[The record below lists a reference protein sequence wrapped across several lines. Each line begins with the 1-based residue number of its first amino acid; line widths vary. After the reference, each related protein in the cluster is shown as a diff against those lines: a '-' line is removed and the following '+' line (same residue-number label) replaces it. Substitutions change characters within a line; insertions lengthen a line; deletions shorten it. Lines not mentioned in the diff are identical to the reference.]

1 MRFLL
6 LKALLIAAI
15 LVIISLPFF
24 PSKFKISLS
33 AMSYK
38 KEERW
43 KNILFVAE
51 SFVLSTVLLCITSL
65 LKQFYMW
72 FFNLKF
78 MLKLLDGASVKNNY
92 ITEVIVILLSN
103 VAAGIIFIVAKK
115 IFRYILDTKVFTKQN
130 GNIINKKP
138 SVAKKQQ
145 TTDNKQDRSEK
156 RLRLLRQKSVLVF
169 DENNLT
175 ENETVVVSDYLSKSD
190 KTAGSSEAPNPDKA
204 EEQPESFMDWFRYI
218 LKKIVG
224 LFYNEKDN
232 FEYVNTGTYR
242 WAKELK
248 LFLVFVSVF
257 YIIVLLFMQLPVFF
271 TLEET
276 SWLNKVALWLV
287 NNTYM
292 YPMLSLVFL
301 FELLWFI
308 DGEHKAPEETEQPRI
323 SIIRRDNEE
332 KPVDYDEVKTA
343 LLDKYVSKY
352 NIKNFDA
359 SAMAGKSAYN
369 IAEKDKAIQNI
380 AKSIRSKKGFVNGDY
395 MQSIEYMLDGKH
407 VLFDSSLY
415 SALGE
420 YVVYYLFVTLSFGKR
435 ALFICENKKEIE
447 NSTAYLEDRFRQITK
462 SSSIFWRFSTFE
474 QLHEG
479 KNPDIL
485 FLTPEQFLEK
495 SLFTDGKNF
504 FDELTDVFVL
514 DADKIITANNYY
526 CLIIARKLA
535 KAASQSA
542 FSSIAPT
549 VRYSFF
555 SNGHIQ
561 SVNNSLRQFF
571 NLEDAPLEAFHSFGM
586 ASNTDVF
593 VWHTGM
599 ESTLYVDNGANQVA
613 LEVQIAKD
621 SSNYGINNIS
631 LISDTSVY
639 SSQIN
644 EIQGLILNS
653 CDLTDNPVGYV
664 VVADDGFNL
673 PNSIYNYSRFS
684 GRKSSVLHVVSK
696 PYLLR
701 DYFTDKAE
709 DYVAHFEL
717 IGHTMSEH
725 AQTTKA
731 NTIILLCDA
740 VNGIERE
747 EFIKKA
753 SELLGKS
760 SCCCDPLKF
769 EDCIKLCYQTAFNT
783 DDDYEP
789 EYSLE
794 QKSNAEHEAKTYIYL
809 KDSEKMFEKLLE
821 STNTVKIEY
830 TNTQSV
836 ENTAVFK
843 NEIIQHFLPGQ
854 TVTRNNRNYTIKDV
868 IVDRG
873 VIVLDDTGSSINV
886 PSDYIQT
893 RLYNINS
900 AESASHASHI
910 YRAKNS
916 IVNQLSMNIYNAE
929 ITVDTVGYYS
939 IENAI
944 QTVDLVKPNFA
955 KYVYIGDD
963 EELTGKI
970 RREISTKMLVLEF
983 DTETEN
989 SPHATYMLSVILQE
1003 FMKTV
1008 FPHQYRCISVC
1019 PVFEDGVDEEEFFKD
1034 EAAVRDLYPRI
1045 VGDFFKNKVEE
1056 VSDES
1061 ETESTETKATE
1072 FDEDVESTDESVETE
1087 TTENAEESEP
1097 VTGGK
1102 IRIAIIEDIQGGN
1115 GVVETLVD
1123 ANGIMITNLLHVV
1136 ADYLAW
1142 LRAADSNAG
1151 SYLSFGY
1158 EKLPGIFNSN
1168 ELENIVKQFRH
1179 KIERSELVRLRDKN
1193 ICFFCHCELNSDQSV
1208 QLEDGRVICEKCC
1221 ESSVNTFEAL
1231 DTCLAEVIDSLKSG
1245 TSVPETIPYDLRVD
1259 FVSTEEIN
1267 QRYSDRK
1274 IVPLAYRNYTSRQ
1287 LYVEYGLP
1295 KAAVYSVLTQL
1306 ITETWQDDNIINDG
1320 NDLLD
1325 VQHTLVEI
1333 QTLRTLK
1340 KPSEA
1345 EALEQLNESNEL
1357 LNKLKNLLNEAGG
1370 QDSFAY
1376 FIGVAGKQNK
1386 PEEPTPVGTDR
1397 DIAFVAER
1405 DPATLPRFYFNTLDD
1420 SEKELYNLIYK
1431 NISEFAESSGPL
1443 PFEISFDRC
1452 SEITSMVTMDNPH
1465 FYWCAN
1471 PSATFSVDSNDNVKN
1486 IIYKYCMNA
1495 SEVKRRNKQI
1505 EKAVKPF
1512 VSGIKESMSDYTVAL
1527 LAHENI
1533 IKLIDYDTLGLDLQ
1547 EKDTDHYSKPDNLR
1561 SIYGVFVEEK
1571 AVCAGYAKAYQYLLN
1586 RMGIECTYVR
1596 GVCNNGGRHAWNLV
1610 KLEGDYYYVDVTHDD
1625 GSDTD
1630 PKRNTGNEISYDY
1643 FCITTEE
1650 LLKSRRI
1657 DNAERY
1663 PVCTATKCNY
1673 YVKSNLFF
1681 KEYDAQRIN
1690 KAIVSE
1696 IKAGKNII
1704 ALKAENEKVFRTIYN
1719 RLVENH
1725 GMYDILR
1732 SLGNSCASTSYMHSQ
1747 NEDLN
1752 ILHLYINN

>member
-6 LKALLIAAI
+6 LKALLMAAI

-24 PSKFKISLS
+24 PSKLKFSLS
-33 AMSYK
+33 SMSYK

-65 LKQFYMW
+65 LKQFYLW

-78 MLKLLDGASVKNNY
+78 MLKLLDGASVRNNY

-103 VAAGIIFIVAKK
+103 IAAGIIFIVAKK

-138 SVAKKQQ
+138 NAAKKQQ
-145 TTDNKQDRSEK
+145 TNENKQDRSEN
-156 RLRLLRQKSVLVF
+156 RLRSLRQNSVLVF
-169 DENNLT
+169 DENNLK
-175 ENETVVVSDYLSKSD
+175 ENEAVIVSDYLSKPD
-190 KTAGSSEAPNPDKA
+190 KSEGNSKAQTPDKA
-204 EEQPESFMDWFRYI
+204 EKQPESFMDWFRYI
-218 LKKIVG
+218 LKKVVG
-224 LFYNEKDN
+224 LFYSEKDN

-248 LFLVFVSVF
+248 LFLVFVAVF
-257 YIIVLLFMQLPVFF
+257 YIIVLLLMQLPVFF
-271 TLEET
+271 TLEKT

-301 FELLWFI
+301 FELLGFI
-308 DGEHKAPEETEQPRI
+308 DGEHKAPEETEQPQI

-332 KPVDYDEVKTA
+332 KNVDYDEVKTS
-343 LLDKYVSKY
+343 LLDKYSSRY

-435 ALFICENKKEIE
+435 ALFICKDAKEIE

-462 SSSIFWRFSTFE
+462 SSGIFWRFSTFE

-495 SLFTDGKNF
+495 SLFTDGKDF

-526 CLIIARKLA
+526 CLIIAKKLA
-535 KAASQSA
+535 KAVSQSP
-542 FSSIAPT
+542 FSSIAPS

-555 SNGHIQ
+555 SSGHIQ

-621 SSNYGINNIS
+621 SSNFGINNIS

-644 EIQGLILNS
+644 EIQGLILNG

-725 AQTTKA
+725 AQATKA

-747 EFIKKA
+747 EFIKRA

-760 SCCCDPLKF
+760 SCCCDTLKF

-783 DDDYEP
+783 DAYYEP

-794 QKSNAEHEAKTYIYL
+794 QKTNAEHETKTYIYL

-821 STNTVKIEY
+821 STSTVKIEY

-843 NEIIQHFLPGQ
+843 DEIIQHFLPGQ
-854 TVTRNNRNYTIKDV
+854 TVTRNNRNYTIKDI

-873 VIVLDDTGSSINV
+873 VIILDDTGSSINV

-900 AESASHASHI
+900 AESASHSNHS
-910 YRAKNS
+910 YRAQNS
-916 IVNQLSMNIYNAE
+916 IVNQLSMSIYNAD

-939 IENAI
+939 IENAV

-955 KYVYIGDD
+955 KYVYIGND
-963 EELTGKI
+963 EELAEKI
-970 RREISTKMLVLEF
+970 RRNISTKMLVLEL
-983 DTETEN
+983 DTQTEN
-989 SPHATYMLSVILQE
+989 SPHATYMLSVIMQE

-1019 PVFEDGVDEEEFFKD
+1019 PVFEDSVDEEEFFKD

-1045 VGDFFKNKVEE
+1045 VGDFFRNKDKE
-1056 VSDES
+1056 VCEDT
-1061 ETESTETKATE
+1061 ETESTENIE
-1072 FDEDVESTDESVETE
+1072 
-1087 TTENAEESEP
+1087 ENEP

-1115 GVVETLVD
+1115 GVVETLAE

-1136 ADYLAW
+1136 SDYLAW
-1142 LRAADSNAG
+1142 LRSKNNQAS
-1151 SYLSFGY
+1151 SYLKFGY
-1158 EKLPGIFNSN
+1158 EKLPGIFNSD
-1168 ELENIVKQFRH
+1168 ELEKIVKQFRH
-1179 KIERSELVRLRDKN
+1179 SIERSELVRLRDKN
-1193 ICFFCHCELNSDQSV
+1193 ICFFCHCELNSDQAV

-1221 ESSVNTFEAL
+1221 ESSVNTFEEL
-1231 DTCLAEVIDSLKSG
+1231 DTCLAEVIDSIKNS
-1245 TSVPETIPYDLRVD
+1245 TSVPETIPSDLRAD
-1259 FVSTEEIN
+1259 FVSTEEIR
-1267 QRYSDRK
+1267 QRYSDRNT
-1274 IVPLAYRNYTSRQ
+1274 VPIAYRNYTSRQ
-1287 LYVEYGLP
+1287 LFVEYGLP
-1295 KAAVYSVLTQL
+1295 KAAVYTVLAQL

-1333 QTLRTLK
+1333 QTLHTLK

-1357 LNKLKNLLNEAGG
+1357 LNELKKLLNEAGS

-1376 FIGVAGKQNK
+1376 FLGSSGKQNR
-1386 PEEPTPVGTDR
+1386 PEEPTPVSTDK

-1405 DPATLPRFYFNTLDD
+1405 DPATLPRFYFNMLDD
-1420 SEKELYNLIYK
+1420 TEKEIYNLIYK
-1431 NISEFAESSGPL
+1431 NISEFADSSGPL
-1443 PFEISFDRC
+1443 PSETSFDRC

-1471 PSATFSVDSNDNVKN
+1471 PTATFSVDSNNNVKN

-1495 SEVKRRNKQI
+1495 NEVKRRNKQI

-1512 VSGIKESMSDYTVAL
+1512 ISGIKESMSDYTVAL

-1533 IKLIDYDTLGLDLQ
+1533 IKLIDYDTVGLDLQ

-1561 SIYGVFVEEK
+1561 SIYGVFVDEK

-1596 GVCNNGGRHAWNLV
+1596 GVCNGGGRHGWNLV

-1625 GSDTD
+1625 SSDTD
-1630 PKRNTGNEISYDY
+1630 PKRNGGNEISYDY

-1650 LLKSRRI
+1650 LLKTRKI

-1673 YVKSNLFF
+1673 YVKSNMYF

-1696 IKAGKNII
+1696 IKSGKKII
-1704 ALKAENEKVFRTIYN
+1704 SLKAENEKVFRTICN

-1725 GMYDILR
+1725 GMHDILN
-1732 SLGNSCASTSYMHSQ
+1732 SLNDSGAGTSYLYSKR
-1747 NEDLN
+1747 EEFN
-1752 ILHLYINN
+1752 ILHIHIN

>member
-24 PSKFKISLS
+24 PSKFKFSLS
-33 AMSYK
+33 SMSYK

-65 LKQFYMW
+65 LKQFYLW

-78 MLKLLDGASVKNNY
+78 MLRLLDGASVKNNY

-115 IFRYILDTKVFTKQN
+115 VFRYILDTKVFTKQN

-138 SVAKKQQ
+138 NVAKKQKPNE
-145 TTDNKQDRSEK
+145 NKQDRSEK
-156 RLRLLRQKSVLVF
+156 RLRSLRQNSVLVF
-169 DENNLT
+169 GENNMS
-175 ENETVVVSDYLSKSD
+175 ENEAVVVSDYLSESN
-190 KTAGSSEAPNPDKA
+190 KTASGNETKTPDKA
-204 EEQPESFMDWFRYI
+204 EEQPETFKDWFRYI
-218 LKKIVG
+218 LKKAVG
-224 LFYNEKDN
+224 LFYSEKDN

-248 LFLVFVSVF
+248 LFLIFVSVF

-276 SWLNKVALWLV
+276 SWINKAALWLV

-292 YPMLSLVFL
+292 YPLLSLVFL

-308 DGEHKAPEETEQPRI
+308 DGEHKAPDEAEEPQI
-323 SIIRRDNEE
+323 SIIRRENEE

-343 LLDKYVSKY
+343 LLDKYASKY

-369 IAEKDKAIQNI
+369 ISEKDAAIQNI
-380 AKSIRSKKGFVNGDY
+380 AKSIRSKKGFINGDY

-435 ALFICENKKEIE
+435 ALFICEDKKEIE
-447 NSTAYLEDRFRQITK
+447 NAAAYLEQGFKQITK
-462 SSSIFWRFSTFE
+462 SPSIFWRFSTFE

-495 SLFTDGKNF
+495 SLFTDGKDF
-504 FDELTDVFVL
+504 FNELTDVFVL

-535 KAASQSA
+535 KAVSQSA

-599 ESTLYVDNGANQVA
+599 ESALYVDNGANQVA

-621 SSNYGINNIS
+621 SGNYGINNIS

-639 SSQIN
+639 SSQNN
-644 EIQGLILNS
+644 EIQGLILNG

-725 AQTTKA
+725 AQATKA
-731 NTIILLCDA
+731 NTIIFLCDA

-753 SELLGKS
+753 SELLGQTP
-760 SCCCDPLKF
+760 CNCDLLAF

-783 DDDYEP
+783 DLSYEP
-789 EYSLE
+789 KYSLE
-794 QKSNAEHEAKTYIYL
+794 QKTNAEHETKTYIYL

-830 TNTQSV
+830 TNSQSV
-836 ENTAVFK
+836 ENIAVFK

-854 TVTRNNRNYTIKDV
+854 TMTRNNRNYTIKDV

-893 RLYNINS
+893 RLYNINN
-900 AESASHASHI
+900 AEPISHASHI
-910 YRAKNS
+910 YRSKNS
-916 IVNQLSMNIYNAE
+916 VVNMLSMNIFNAD
-929 ITVDTVGYYS
+929 ITVDTIGYYS
-939 IENAI
+939 IENAL
-944 QTVDLVKPNFA
+944 QTIDLAKPNFA
-955 KYVYIGDD
+955 KYVYIGDN
-963 EELTGKI
+963 EALKEKI
-970 RREISTKMLVLEF
+970 RRDISTKILVLEF

-989 SPHATYMLSVILQE
+989 SPHATYMLSVIMQE

-1019 PVFEDGVDEEEFFKD
+1019 PVFEDGVDEEEFFKG
-1034 EAAVRDLYPRI
+1034 ETAIRDLYPRI
-1045 VGDFFKNKVEE
+1045 VGNFFKNKDEE
-1056 VSDES
+1056 LSDNTETESAES
-1061 ETESTETKATE
+1061 ETAENTEEST
-1072 FDEDVESTDESVETE
+1072 
-1087 TTENAEESEP
+1087 P

-1102 IRIAIIEDIQGGN
+1102 IRIAVIEDIQGGN
-1115 GVVETLVD
+1115 GVVETLAD

-1136 ADYLAW
+1136 ADYLVW
-1142 LRAADSNAG
+1142 LKSKDNKSC
-1151 SYLSFGY
+1151 SYLKFGF
-1158 EKLPGIFNSN
+1158 ENLPGIFNSD

-1193 ICFFCHCELNSDQSV
+1193 TCFFCHCELNSDQSV

-1221 ESSVNTFEAL
+1221 ESSVNTFEEL
-1231 DTCLAEVIDSLKSG
+1231 DSCLAEVIDSIKNS
-1245 TSVPETIPYDLRVD
+1245 TSVPETIPSDLRAD

-1274 IVPLAYRNYTSRQ
+1274 AVPLAYRNYTSRQ

-1295 KAAVYSVLTQL
+1295 KAALYSVLAQL

-1333 QTLRTLK
+1333 QTLQTLK

-1345 EALEQLNESNEL
+1345 DALEQLNESNEL
-1357 LNKLKNLLNEAGG
+1357 LNELKNLLKESGG
-1370 QDSFAY
+1370 HDSFAY
-1376 FIGVAGKQNK
+1376 FLGTSGKQNK
-1386 PEEPTPVGTDR
+1386 PEDPTPIGPDK
-1397 DIAFVAER
+1397 DIAFIAER
-1405 DPATLPRFYFNTLDD
+1405 DPTTLPRYYFNMLDD
-1420 SEKELYNLIYK
+1420 TEKEIYNLIYK

-1443 PFEISFDRC
+1443 PSEISFDRC
-1452 SEITSMVTMDNPH
+1452 SDITSMVTMDNPH

-1471 PSATFSVDSNDNVKN
+1471 PTATFSVDSNNNVKN

-1512 VSGIKESMSDYTVAL
+1512 VSGIKDSMSDYTVAL

-1596 GVCNNGGRHAWNLV
+1596 GVCNGGGRHAWNLV

-1625 GSDTD
+1625 GSNTD
-1630 PKRNTGNEISYDY
+1630 PKHHQGSAISYDY

-1650 LLKSRRI
+1650 LLKSRKI
-1657 DNAERY
+1657 DDAEMY

-1673 YVKSNLFF
+1673 YVKSNLYF
-1681 KEYDAQRIN
+1681 KEYDAQRIT

-1696 IKAGKNII
+1696 IKAGKKTVS
-1704 ALKAENEKVFRTIYN
+1704 LKAENEKVFRTIFN

-1725 GMYDILR
+1725 GMHDILR
-1732 SLGNSCASTSYMHSQ
+1732 SLGDSVTNTSYLYST
-1747 NEDLN
+1747 NEEFN
-1752 ILHLYINN
+1752 ILHLYING